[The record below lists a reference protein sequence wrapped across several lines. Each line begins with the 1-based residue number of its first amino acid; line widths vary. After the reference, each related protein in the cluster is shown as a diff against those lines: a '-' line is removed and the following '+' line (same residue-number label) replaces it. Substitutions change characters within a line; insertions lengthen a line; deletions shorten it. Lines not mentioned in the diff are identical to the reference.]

1 MQKILIACVSSNFT
15 KLLMNVWIPQ
25 IKLLSL
31 VFCENYLIW
40 IIPKY
45 NAFGGAEED
54 RTPDPLRA
62 RQVLSQLSYDP
73 KFLLRLFSLLF
84 VVFICSLSHIL
95 TYAPSF
101 THLDGLINKKIL
113 AKLFPAVFL
122 QKIISSFRK
131 QTVWAL

>member
-1 MQKILIACVSSNFT
+1 MT
-15 KLLMNVWIPQ
+15 K
-25 IKLLSL
+25 
-31 VFCENYLIW
+31 
-40 IIPKY
+40 PKCSHP
-45 NAFGGAEED
+45 GGAEED